1 MKAAISIIIF
11 LHGLIH
17 ILGFVKGFGF
27 LELDELTRPISR
39 SMALLWLSAA
49 VLIIIYSILHF
60 LNYKYAWLFGFIAVL
75 VSQVLIIIFW
85 KDAMLGTL
93 PNLVILIVA
102 IMSFGNYNFQ
112 RNVNAE
118 IEDIVGKNNT
128 SNLEIITEND
138 LNQLPKPVKKWL
150 LNSGIVGKPNI
161 HVGKVF
167 QQALIKMKP
176 DQKNWMSA
184 NAVQYTTIDNPA
196 FIWTVDVKM
205 NAFLNFKGRDK
216 FMNGK
221 GEMLIKL
228 NSIFN
233 IVNERGEKL
242 NEGTI
247 QRYLGEMVWF
257 PSLAFSKYIT
267 WEQLNDT
274 TAKATMNYKGVSGS
288 GTFYYNS
295 AGDFI
300 QFSALRFMGN
310 DDNSKRLDW
319 VLNVEDYSFFEGI
332 KVPSKMTATWKLEDK
347 DWTWLKL
354 TINDIK
360 YNEKV
365 YF

>member
-1 MKAAISIIIF
+1 MKTTFCIIVF

-17 ILGFVKGFGF
+17 TVGFVKGFGF
-27 LELDELTRPISR
+27 LELEELTLPISR
-39 SMALLWLSAA
+39 SMALLWISAA
-49 VLIIIYSILHF
+49 VLIITYGILHF
-60 LNYKYAWLFGFIAVL
+60 LNYKYDWLIGFFAVL
-75 VSQVLIIIFW
+75 VSQILIIIFW
-85 KDAMLGTL
+85 KDAMLGTV
-93 PNLVILIVA
+93 PNIVILFVA

-112 RNVNAE
+112 RNVKAE
-118 IEDIVGKNNT
+118 IEDIIEKSKT
-128 SNLEIITEND
+128 SNEQIISESD
-138 LNQLPKPVKKWL
+138 LNHLPEPVKKWL
-150 LNSGIVGKPNI
+150 IHSGMLGKPHI
-161 HVGKVF
+161 HVGQVF
-167 QQALIKMKP
+167 QKAFMKMKP

-216 FMNGK
+216 FINGK

-257 PSLAFSKYIT
+257 PSLALSKYIT
-267 WEQLNDT
+267 WEQLNDI

-310 DDNSKRLDW
+310 DDNSKRFEW
-319 VLNVEDYSFFEGI
+319 VLDVEDYSFFEGI
-332 KVPSKMTATWKLEDK
+332 KVPSKMTATWKLDDK

-360 YNEKV
+360 YNGEI